1 MPGTFSQ
8 LYVHIVIAVKGR
20 QNLLKESWRIQVFK
34 YISGIINNKGQKPI
48 IVNGVSDHVHIFVGL
63 KPAMT
68 ISDLVRDIKNNSTN
82 FINSKNWIRGKF
94 YWQEGYGVFSYSES
108 QIDRV
113 YKYILNQEAHHKKR
127 SFREEYMDLL
137 NKFNVDYKDEYL
149 FRWIE

>member
-20 QNLLKESWRIQVFK
+20 QNLLQESWRTQVFK
-34 YISGIINNKGQKPI
+34 YISGIINNKGQKSI

-63 KPAMT
+63 KPAMA

-82 FINSKNWIRGKF
+82 FINSKKWIKGKF
-94 YWQEGYGVFSYSES
+94 SWQEGYGVFSYSES
-108 QIDRV
+108 QIERV
-113 YKYILNQEAHHKKR
+113 YKYILNQEVHHKKR
-127 SFREEYMDLL
+127 LFREEYMDFLK
-137 NKFNVDYKDEYL
+137 KFNVDYKDEYL